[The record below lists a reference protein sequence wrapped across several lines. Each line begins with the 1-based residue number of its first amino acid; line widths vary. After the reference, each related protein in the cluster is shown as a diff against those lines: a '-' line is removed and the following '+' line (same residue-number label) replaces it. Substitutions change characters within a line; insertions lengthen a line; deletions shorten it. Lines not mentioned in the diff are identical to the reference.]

1 MNTIRSGRRQ
11 MKSPNPLDPA
21 RLSPAERLAELG
33 RILAAGL
40 IRLNANKSSGLSA
53 DRGETSVD
61 LSPPQSG
68 HATRNAKG
76 MTR

>member
-1 MNTIRSGRRQ
+1 
-11 MKSPNPLDPA
+11 MKTPNSLDPN
-21 RLSPAERLAELG
+21 RMTPTERLAELG

-61 LSPPQSG
+61 FRPPESG
-68 HATRNAKG
+68 HATRNSGG
-76 MTR
+76 MNR

>member
-1 MNTIRSGRRQ
+1 
-11 MKSPNPLDPA
+11 MKQPNALDPN
-21 RLSPAERLAELG
+21 RMTPAERLAELG

-68 HATRNAKG
+68 NATRNERG

>member
-1 MNTIRSGRRQ
+1 
-11 MKSPNPLDPA
+11 MKQPNALDPA

-33 RILAAGL
+33 RVLAAGF
-40 IRLNANKSSGLSA
+40 IRMKSSKSSPLSA
-53 DRGETSVD
+53 DRGESPVD

-68 HATRNAKG
+68 HATRNARG